1 MKGGVQSAKADC
13 ITVIMLNTQNT
24 PSPDTYFGCNVF
36 NETVM
41 RNCLP
46 KKVFE
51 AVMCTRKMGTPLPK
65 DAADSVA
72 NAMKEWAVANG
83 CTHFTHWFQPM
94 TGVTAEK
101 HDAFLTPVS
110 GGVILDF
117 SGKELIKGESDASS
131 FPSGGLRATFEAR
144 GYTAWDPTSDAFIKD
159 RTLCIPTG
167 FVSYTGEVLDKK
179 TPLLRSM
186 EAVSRTSVRMLRL
199 FGNDKVQRVMT
210 NVGPEQEYFLIDKA
224 SYDARE
230 DLILTGRTLFGAK
243 PPKGEEMDDHY
254 FGNLTQRVSDF
265 MRELDEELWKLG
277 IYAKTEH
284 NEVAPAQHELAPV
297 YTTSNI
303 AADHNQLTM
312 ELMKKT
318 ALKHGLV
325 CLLHEKPFAGISG
338 SGKHNNW
345 SLSTDDGQNLLDPG
359 DTPQDNMQFLL
370 VLCAFLKGVRE
381 YAPLIR
387 LSSASAGNDCR
398 LGGNEAPPT
407 VISVFVGDDL
417 QRVLDAIEQGKS
429 LDDSGKERFNLGV
442 DAMPQFRKDT
452 TDRNRTSPMA
462 FTGNKFEF
470 RMLGSADSISCFNFV
485 MNTIFAHEIT
495 EFCDELEK
503 ADDFQTALHDLLVR
517 TIRENKDI
525 IFNGN
530 GYGDEW
536 FAECK
541 RRGLPNYPSTVEAL
555 MQYDRPEF
563 VKIFEEMNV
572 LNKAEITS
580 RKEILLDNYSKTV
593 GIEAKTMLDIARKKI
608 LPVCISYTKDLCEA
622 IAAKEHISPM
632 LRISSAVEDALASQI
647 SDLTAGLY
655 DAIEDLREVIQIAC
669 RADGVQA
676 TAETYRYKVVPAM
689 ERLRTTADALEVLIP
704 QEKWP
709 FPAYSEI
716 LYNI

>member
-1 MKGGVQSAKADC
+1 M
-13 ITVIMLNTQNT
+13 MNQNSN
-24 PSPDTYFGCNVF
+24 PNVSPDSYFGCNVF
-36 NETVM
+36 NEKVM
-41 RNCLP
+41 RDRLP
-46 KKVFE
+46 KKVYE
-51 AVMCTRKMGTPLPK
+51 AVMCTRRMGTPLPR
-65 DAADSVA
+65 DAADVVA
-72 NAMKEWAVANG
+72 NAMKDWAVEMG

-94 TGVTAEK
+94 TGITAEK
-101 HDAFLTPVS
+101 HDAFLTPLP
-110 GGVILDF
+110 GGNVILDMT
-117 SGKELIKGESDASS
+117 GKELIKGESDASS

-186 EAVSRTSVRMLRL
+186 EAVSQATVRMLRL
-199 FGNDKVQRVMT
+199 FGNTKVQRVVT
-210 NVGPEQEYFLIDKA
+210 NVGPEQEYFLIDKS

-230 DLILTGRTLFGAK
+230 DLILTGRTLFGAM

-265 MRELDEELWKLG
+265 MRELDVELWKLG

-312 ELMKKT
+312 ELMKKI
-318 ALKHGLV
+318 ALKHDLV

-345 SLSTDDGQNLLDPG
+345 SISTDDGQNLLDPG
-359 DTPQDNMQFLL
+359 ETPQDNLQFLL

-387 LSSASAGNDCR
+387 IASASAGNDCR

-407 VISVFVGDDL
+407 VISVFIGDDL
-417 QRVLDAIEQGKS
+417 QMVLDAIEQGKA
-429 LDDSGKERFNLGV
+429 LDDFGKVRFNLGV
-442 DAMPQFRKDT
+442 NAMPQFRKDT

-495 EFCDELEK
+495 EFCEELEK
-503 ADDFQTALHDLLVR
+503 ADDFQTALHELIVR
-517 TIRENKDI
+517 SIRENKDI

-536 FAECK
+536 FKECQ
-541 RRGLPNYPSTVEAL
+541 RRNLPNYPSTVESL
-555 MQYDRPEF
+555 EQYDRPEF
-563 VKIFEEMNV
+563 VALFEEMNV
-572 LNKAEITS
+572 LNKSEISS

-593 GIEAKTMLDIARKKI
+593 FIEAKTMLDIARKKI
-608 LPVCISYTKDLCEA
+608 LPVCISYTKQLCDA
-622 IAAKEHISPM
+622 IITKQNISPM
-632 LRISSAVEDALASQI
+632 LNISSAVEDVLASQI
-647 SDLTAGLY
+647 SDLTASLY
-655 DAIEDLREVIQIAC
+655 DSIEDLRECLSDVSRIASSLEK
-669 RADGVQA
+669 AK
-676 TAETYRYKVVPAM
+676 TYRTSVIPAM
-689 ERLRTTADALEVLIP
+689 SRLRTTADALEVLIP
-704 QEKWP
+704 QEQWP

>member
-1 MKGGVQSAKADC
+1 
-13 ITVIMLNTQNT
+13 MLNTQTT

-46 KKVFE
+46 RKVFE

-72 NAMKEWAVANG
+72 NAMREWAVANG

-186 EAVSRTSVRMLRL
+186 EAVSRASVRMLRL

-312 ELMKKT
+312 ELMKKI

-370 VLCAFLKGVRE
+370 VLCAFLKGVHE
-381 YAPLIR
+381 FAPLIR

-417 QRVLDAIEQGKS
+417 QRVLDAIEQGKA
-429 LDDSGKERFNLGV
+429 LGDNGKERFNLGV

-470 RMLGSADSISCFNFV
+470 RMLGAADSISCFNFV

-495 EFCDELEK
+495 GFCDELEK

-593 GIEAKTMLDIARKKI
+593 GIEAKTMLDIARIKI
-608 LPVCISYTKDLCEA
+608 LPVCISYTRQLC
-622 IAAKEHISPM
+622 
-632 LRISSAVEDALASQI
+632 
-647 SDLTAGLY
+647 
-655 DAIEDLREVIQIAC
+655 
-669 RADGVQA
+669 
-676 TAETYRYKVVPAM
+676 
-689 ERLRTTADALEVLIP
+689 
-704 QEKWP
+704 
-709 FPAYSEI
+709 
-716 LYNI
+716 

>member
-1 MKGGVQSAKADC
+1 MHTFETTGA
-13 ITVIMLNTQNT
+13 
-24 PSPDTYFGCNVF
+24 PDTYFGCNVF
-36 NETVM
+36 NEQVM
-41 RNCLP
+41 RSTLP
-46 KKVFE
+46 RKVYE
-51 AVMCTRKMGTPLPK
+51 AVMSTRRMGTPLPRE
-65 DAADSVA
+65 AADVVA
-72 NAMKEWAVANG
+72 AAMKDWAVSHG

-101 HDAFLTPVS
+101 HDAFLTPAGS
-110 GGVILDF
+110 GVILDF
-117 SGKELIKGESDASS
+117 SGKELIKGEPDASS

-186 EAVSRTSVRMLRL
+186 EAVSRACVRMLRL
-199 FGNDKVQRVMT
+199 FGNTAVHRVT
-210 NVGPEQEYFLIDKA
+210 TAVGPEQEYFLIDKE

-230 DLILTGRTLFGAK
+230 DLILTGRTLFGAM

-345 SLSTDDGQNLLDPG
+345 SVSTDDGQNLLDPG
-359 DTPQDNMQFLL
+359 DTPQENMIFLL
-370 VLCAFLKGVRE
+370 TLCAILKGVKE
-381 YAPLIR
+381 YAPLLR

-407 VISVFVGDDL
+407 VISVFIGDDL
-417 QRVLDAIEQGKS
+417 QKVLDAIEQGKP
-429 LDDSGKERFNLGV
+429 LDGNGKERFNLGV
-442 DAMPQFRKDT
+442 DAIPQFRKDS

-485 MNTIFAHEIT
+485 MNTIFATEIT
-495 EFCDELEK
+495 QFCEELEQ
-503 ADDFQTALHDLLVR
+503 AEDFTAALHDLLVR

-541 RRGLPNYPSTVEAL
+541 RRNLPNYPSTVEAL
-555 MQYDRPEF
+555 MQYDRDEF
-563 VKIFEEMNV
+563 VKIFEAQNV
-572 LNKAEITS
+572 LSRAEITS

-593 GIEAKTMLDIARKKI
+593 GIEARTMLDMARKKI
-608 LPVCISYTKDLCEA
+608 LPVCISYTRQLCES
-622 IAAKEHISPM
+622 ITLKNSLSPM
-632 LRISSAVEDALASQI
+632 LNISSAVEDALASEI

-655 DAIEDLREVIQIAC
+655 DAIEDLREHLAAAAAVHPVTE
-669 RADGVQA
+669 RAAAFRKG
-676 TAETYRYKVVPAM
+676 VVPAM

-704 QEKWP
+704 QDQWP

>member
-1 MKGGVQSAKADC
+1 MHEIGAMV
-13 ITVIMLNTQNT
+13 
-24 PSPDTYFGCNVF
+24 SPDTYFGCNVF
-36 NETVM
+36 NESVM
-41 RNCLP
+41 RSCLP
-46 KKVFE
+46 KKVYE
-51 AVMCTRKMGTPLPK
+51 AVMCTKKMGTPLPR
-65 DAADSVA
+65 DAADVVA
-72 NAMKEWAVANG
+72 AAMKDWAVSKG
-83 CTHFTHWFQPM
+83 CTHYTHWFQPM

-101 HDAFLTPVS
+101 HDAFLTPAGS
-110 GGVILDF
+110 GVILDF
-117 SGKELIKGESDASS
+117 SGKELIKGEPDASS

-167 FVSYTGEVLDKK
+167 FVSYNGEVLDKK

-186 EAVSRTSVRMLRL
+186 EAVSRACVRMLRL
-199 FGNDKVQRVMT
+199 FGNTTVQRVMT
-210 NVGPEQEYFLIDKA
+210 AVGPEQEYFLIDKE

-230 DLILTGRTLFGAK
+230 DLILTGRTLFGGM

-265 MRELDEELWKLG
+265 MRELDAELWKLG

-345 SLSTDDGQNLLDPG
+345 SVATDDGQNLLDPG
-359 DTPQDNMQFLL
+359 DTPQDNMIFLL
-370 VLCAFLKGVRE
+370 TLCAILKGVKE
-381 YAPLIR
+381 YAPLLR

-407 VISVFVGDDL
+407 VISVFIGDDL
-417 QRVLDAIEQGKS
+417 QQVLDAIEQGKP
-429 LDDSGKERFNLGV
+429 LDGNGKVRFNLGV
-442 DAMPQFRKDT
+442 DAMPQFRKDS

-485 MNTIFAHEIT
+485 MNTIFASEIT

-503 ADDFQTALHDLLVR
+503 AENFTDALHDLLVR

-530 GYGDEW
+530 GYGDAW
-536 FAECK
+536 FDECK
-541 RRGLPNYPSTVEAL
+541 RRGLPNYPSTVESL
-555 MQYDRPEF
+555 MQYDRDEF
-563 VKIFEEMNV
+563 VKIFEQQNV
-572 LNKAEITS
+572 LSRAEITS

-593 GIEAKTMLDIARKKI
+593 AIEARTMLDMARKKI
-608 LPVCISYTKDLCEA
+608 LPVCISYTKQLCDA
-622 IAAKEHISPM
+622 IDVKSRMSPM
-632 LRISSAVEDALASQI
+632 LNISSAVEDALAAEI

-655 DAIEDLREVIQIAC
+655 DAIEDLRESLASASGIQPVDERAAAYRKNVI
-669 RADGVQA
+669 
-676 TAETYRYKVVPAM
+676 PAM

-704 QEKWP
+704 QDQWP
-709 FPAYSEI
+709 FPGYSEI

>member
-1 MKGGVQSAKADC
+1 MA
-13 ITVIMLNTQNT
+13 
-24 PSPDTYFGCNVF
+24 
-36 NETVM
+36 
-41 RNCLP
+41 
-46 KKVFE
+46 
-51 AVMCTRKMGTPLPK
+51 TRRMGTPLPRE
-65 DAADSVA
+65 AADSVA

-101 HDAFLTPVS
+101 HDAFLTPIA

-186 EAVSRTSVRMLRL
+186 EAVSRSTVRMLRM

-230 DLILTGRTLFGAK
+230 DLILTGRTLFGSM

-265 MRELDEELWKLG
+265 MRELDVELWKLG

-312 ELMKKT
+312 ELMKKI

-370 VLCAFLKGVRE
+370 VLCAFLKGVKE
-381 YAPLIR
+381 YAPLLR

-407 VISVFVGDDL
+407 VISVFIGDDL
-417 QRVLDAIEQGKS
+417 QRVLDAIESGKP
-429 LDDSGKERFNLGV
+429 LEGFGKERFCLGV

-485 MNTIFAHEIT
+485 MNTIFSHEIT
-495 EFCDELEK
+495 AFCDELEK
-503 ADDFQTALHDLLVR
+503 ADDFNTALHELLVR
-517 TIRENKDI
+517 TIRETKDI

-541 RRGLPNYPSTVEAL
+541 RRGLPNYPSTVESL

-563 VKIFEEMNV
+563 VAIFEEMNV
-572 LNKAEITS
+572 LSRAEITS

-593 GIEAKTMLDIARKKI
+593 CIEARTMLDIARKKI
-608 LPVCISYTKDLCEA
+608 LPVCISYTKQLCDA
-622 IAAKEHISPM
+622 VNAKNQLSPA
-632 LRISSAVEDALASQI
+632 LNVSTAVEDALVSEI
-647 SDLTAGLY
+647 SDLTAGLFE
-655 DAIEDLREVIQIAC
+655 AIEDLREQIAMAG
-669 RADGVQA
+669 REHTVIEKA
-676 TAETYRYKVVPAM
+676 TAYRKTVVPAM
-689 ERLRTTADALEVLIP
+689 ERLRTTADALELLIP
-704 QEKWP
+704 QDQWP
-709 FPAYSEI
+709 FPPYSEI

>member
-1 MKGGVQSAKADC
+1 MKDKAYSVPAIYGV
-13 ITVIMLNTQNT
+13 
-24 PSPDTYFGCNVF
+24 NVF
-36 NETVM
+36 SDRVM
-41 RNCLP
+41 HER
-46 KKVFE
+46 
-51 AVMCTRKMGTPLPK
+51 LPK
-65 DAADSVA
+65 DIYQAIRRTIQSGSQLQPEIANTVAA
-72 NAMKEWAVANG
+72 AMKEWALEHGA
-83 CTHFTHWFQPM
+83 THFTHWFQPM

-101 HDAFLTPVS
+101 HDAFIIPAE

-186 EAVSRTSVRMLRL
+186 EAVSRASVRMLRL

-265 MRELDEELWKLG
+265 MRELDVELWKLG

-370 VLCAFLKGVRE
+370 VLCAFLKGVHE

-407 VISVFVGDDL
+407 VISVFIGDDL
-417 QRVLDAIEQGKS
+417 QRVLNAIESGNPLDGLGKV
-429 LDDSGKERFNLGV
+429 RFNLGV

-495 EFCDELEK
+495 QFCDELEK
-503 ADDFQTALHDLLVR
+503 ADDFQTALHDLIVR
-517 TIRENKDI
+517 TIREHKDI

-536 FAECK
+536 AAECR
-541 RRGLPNYPSTVEAL
+541 RRGLPNYPSTVESL

-563 VKIFEEMNV
+563 VAIFEEQNV
-572 LNKAEITS
+572 LNRAEIVS

-593 GIEAKTMLDIARKKI
+593 GIEAKTMLDMARKKI
-608 LPVCISYTKDLCEA
+608 LPVCIAYTKELCDA
-622 IAAKEHISPM
+622 ISAKEKISPM
-632 LRISSAVEDALASQI
+632 LRISTAVEDALAAQI

-655 DAIEDLREVIQIAC
+655 DAIDDLREAIQKAV
-669 RADGVQA
+669 RADGVIQ
-676 TAETYRYKVVPAM
+676 TAETYRKTVIPAM
-689 ERLRTTADALEVLIP
+689 ERLRTTADALEILIP
-704 QEKWP
+704 QDKWP

>member
-1 MKGGVQSAKADC
+1 M
-13 ITVIMLNTQNT
+13 
-24 PSPDTYFGCNVF
+24 
-36 NETVM
+36 
-41 RNCLP
+41 
-46 KKVFE
+46 
-51 AVMCTRKMGTPLPK
+51 
-65 DAADSVA
+65 
-72 NAMKEWAVANG
+72 
-83 CTHFTHWFQPM
+83 
-94 TGVTAEK
+94 
-101 HDAFLTPVS
+101 
-110 GGVILDF
+110 
-117 SGKELIKGESDASS
+117 
-131 FPSGGLRATFEAR
+131 
-144 GYTAWDPTSDAFIKD
+144 
-159 RTLCIPTG
+159 
-167 FVSYTGEVLDKK
+167 
-179 TPLLRSM
+179 
-186 EAVSRTSVRMLRL
+186 
-199 FGNDKVQRVMT
+199 
-210 NVGPEQEYFLIDKA
+210 
-224 SYDARE
+224 
-230 DLILTGRTLFGAK
+230 

-265 MRELDEELWKLG
+265 MRELDVELWKLG

-312 ELMKKT
+312 ELMKKI

-370 VLCAFLKGVRE
+370 VLCAFLKGVKE
-381 YAPLIR
+381 YAPLLR

-407 VISVFVGDDL
+407 VISVFIGDDL
-417 QRVLDAIEQGKS
+417 QRVLDAIESGKP
-429 LDDSGKERFNLGV
+429 LEGCGKERFCLGV

-470 RMLGSADSISCFNFV
+470 RMLGAADSISCFNFV
-485 MNTIFAHEIT
+485 MNTIFSHEIT
-495 EFCDELEK
+495 AFCDELEK
-503 ADDFQTALHDLLVR
+503 ADDFNTALHELLVR
-517 TIRENKDI
+517 TIRETKDI

-541 RRGLPNYPSTVEAL
+541 RRGLPNYPSTVESL

-563 VKIFEEMNV
+563 VAIFEEMNV
-572 LNKAEITS
+572 LSRAEITS

-593 GIEAKTMLDIARKKI
+593 CIEARTMLDIARKKI
-608 LPVCISYTKDLCEA
+608 LPVCISYTKQLCDA
-622 IAAKEHISPM
+622 VNAKNQLSPALNIST
-632 LRISSAVEDALASQI
+632 AVEDALVSEI
-647 SDLTAGLY
+647 SDLTAGLFE
-655 DAIEDLREVIQIAC
+655 AIEDLREQIALAG
-669 RADGVQA
+669 REHTVIDKAKA
-676 TAETYRYKVVPAM
+676 YRKTVVPAM
-689 ERLRTTADALEVLIP
+689 ERLRTTADALELLIP
-704 QEKWP
+704 QDQWP
-709 FPAYSEI
+709 FPPYSEI

>member
-1 MKGGVQSAKADC
+1 MDYMM
-13 ITVIMLNTQNT
+13 IQNNEKT
-24 PSPDTYFGCNVF
+24 AAPDTYFGCNVF
-36 NETVM
+36 NEQVM
-41 RNCLP
+41 RNRLP

-51 AVMCTRKMGTPLPK
+51 AVMCTRRMGTPLPR
-65 DAADSVA
+65 DAADIVA
-72 NAMKEWAVANG
+72 NAMKDWAVEKG

-101 HDAFLTPVS
+101 HDAFLTPVQ
-110 GGVILDF
+110 GGSVILDLT
-117 SGKELIKGESDASS
+117 GKELIKGESDASS

-186 EAVSRTSVRMLRL
+186 EAVSRASVRMLRL

-230 DLILTGRTLFGAK
+230 DLILTGRTLFGAM

-312 ELMKKT
+312 ELMKKI

-359 DTPQDNMQFLL
+359 ETPQDNLQFLL
-370 VLCAFLKGVRE
+370 VLCAFLKGVHE

-407 VISVFVGDDL
+407 VISVFIGDDL
-417 QRVLDAIEQGKS
+417 QRVLDAIEQGKP
-429 LDDSGKERFNLGV
+429 LDGNGKERFNLGV

-485 MNTIFAHEIT
+485 INTIFAHEIT
-495 EFCDELEK
+495 QFCEELEQ
-503 ADDFQTALHDLLVR
+503 AEDFQQALHDLIVR
-517 TIRENKDI
+517 TIREHKDI

-536 FAECK
+536 FAECR
-541 RRGLPNYPSTVEAL
+541 RRGLPDYPSTVESL
-555 MQYDRPEF
+555 QQYDRDEF

-572 LNKAEITS
+572 LNRAEIVS

-593 GIEAKTMLDIARKKI
+593 CIEAKTMLDIARKKI
-608 LPVCISYTKDLCEA
+608 LPVCISYTKQLCDA
-622 IAAKEHISPM
+622 IASKQQMSPM
-632 LRISSAVEDALASQI
+632 LNISTAVEDALASEI
-647 SDLTAGLY
+647 SDLTSGLY
-655 DAIEDLREVIQIAC
+655 DALEDLRDAIHVAARC
-669 RADGVQA
+669 DGV
-676 TAETYRYKVVPAM
+676 TAKSEAYRKIVIPAM
-689 ERLRTTADALEVLIP
+689 NRLRWAADALEVLIP
-704 QEKWP
+704 QDQWP
-709 FPAYSEI
+709 FPSYSEM

>member
-1 MKGGVQSAKADC
+1 MQTIENISA
-13 ITVIMLNTQNT
+13 
-24 PSPDTYFGCNVF
+24 PDTYFGCNVF
-36 NETVM
+36 NEQVM
-41 RNCLP
+41 RSTLP
-46 KKVFE
+46 KKVYE
-51 AVMCTRKMGTPLPK
+51 AVMSTRRMGTPLPRE
-65 DAADSVA
+65 AADVVA
-72 NAMKEWAVANG
+72 AAMKDWAVSHG

-101 HDAFLTPVS
+101 HDAFLTPAGS
-110 GGVILDF
+110 GVILDF
-117 SGKELIKGESDASS
+117 SGKELIKGEPDASS

-186 EAVSRTSVRMLRL
+186 EAVSRACVRMLRL
-199 FGNDKVQRVMT
+199 FGNTTVHRVMT
-210 NVGPEQEYFLIDKA
+210 AVGPEQEYFLIDKE

-230 DLILTGRTLFGAK
+230 DLILTGRTLFGAM
-243 PPKGEEMDDHY
+243 PPRGEEMDDHY

-265 MRELDEELWKLG
+265 MRELDAELWKLG

-345 SLSTDDGQNLLDPG
+345 SVSTDDGQNLLDPG
-359 DTPQDNMQFLL
+359 DTPQDNMIFLL
-370 VLCAFLKGVRE
+370 TLCAILKGVKE
-381 YAPLIR
+381 YAPLLR

-407 VISVFVGDDL
+407 VISVFIGDDL
-417 QRVLDAIEQGKS
+417 QKVLDAIEQGKP
-429 LDDSGKERFNLGV
+429 LDGTGKERFNLGV
-442 DAMPQFRKDT
+442 DAIPQFRKDS

-485 MNTIFAHEIT
+485 MNTIFATEIT
-495 EFCDELEK
+495 QFCEELEQA
-503 ADDFQTALHDLLVR
+503 ADFKTALHELLVR
-517 TIRENKDI
+517 SIRENKDI

-536 FAECK
+536 FAEC
-541 RRGLPNYPSTVEAL
+541 RRRNLPDYPSTVEAL
-555 MQYDRPEF
+555 MQYDRDEF
-563 VKIFEEMNV
+563 VKIFEAQNV
-572 LNKAEITS
+572 LSRAEITS

-593 GIEAKTMLDIARKKI
+593 GIEARTMLDMARKKI
-608 LPVCISYTKDLCEA
+608 MPVCISYTKHLCEA
-622 IAAKEHISPM
+622 IDLKHRMPAMLSISP
-632 LRISSAVEDALASQI
+632 AVEDALASQI
-647 SDLTAGLY
+647 SDLTSGLY
-655 DAIEDLREVIQIAC
+655 EAIEDLRDALYVASHIAEVTE
-669 RADGVQA
+669 RAAAFRRD
-676 TAETYRYKVVPAM
+676 VVPAM
-689 ERLRTTADALEVLIP
+689 ERLRATADALEVLIP
-704 QEKWP
+704 QDQWP

>member
-1 MKGGVQSAKADC
+1 M
-13 ITVIMLNTQNT
+13 QNFEKNA
-24 PSPDTYFGCNVF
+24 SPDTYFGCNVF
-36 NETVM
+36 NENVM
-41 RNCLP
+41 RSCLP

-51 AVMCTRKMGTPLPK
+51 AVMATRRMGTPLPRE
-65 DAADSVA
+65 AADSVA

-101 HDAFLTPVS
+101 HDAFLTPIA
-110 GGVILDF
+110 GGVTLDF

-186 EAVSRTSVRMLRL
+186 EAVSRASVRMLRL

-230 DLILTGRTLFGAK
+230 DLILTGRTLFGSM

-265 MRELDEELWKLG
+265 MRELDVELWKLG

-345 SLSTDDGQNLLDPG
+345 SISTDDGQNLLDPG

-370 VLCAFLKGVRE
+370 VLCAFLKGVKE
-381 YAPLIR
+381 YAPLLR

-407 VISVFVGDDL
+407 VISVFIGDDL
-417 QRVLDAIEQGKS
+417 QRVLDAIESGKP
-429 LDDSGKERFNLGV
+429 LEGFGKERFCLGV

-470 RMLGSADSISCFNFV
+470 RMLGAADSISCFNFV
-485 MNTIFAHEIT
+485 MNTIFSHEIT
-495 EFCDELEK
+495 AFCDELEK
-503 ADDFQTALHDLLVR
+503 ADDFNSALHELLVS
-517 TIRENKDI
+517 TIRETKDI

-541 RRGLPNYPSTVEAL
+541 RRGLPNYPSTVESL

-563 VKIFEEMNV
+563 VAIFEEMNV
-572 LNKAEITS
+572 LSRAEITS

-593 GIEAKTMLDIARKKI
+593 CIEARTMLDIARKKI
-608 LPVCISYTKDLCEA
+608 LPVCIAYTKQLCDA
-622 IAAKEHISPM
+622 VNAKNQLSPALNIST
-632 LRISSAVEDALASQI
+632 AVEDAMVSEI

-655 DAIEDLREVIQIAC
+655 EAIEDLREQISLAGREHTVIEKA
-669 RADGVQA
+669 QA
-676 TAETYRYKVVPAM
+676 YRKRVVPAM

-704 QEKWP
+704 QDQWP

>member
-1 MKGGVQSAKADC
+1 MQS
-13 ITVIMLNTQNT
+13 
-24 PSPDTYFGCNVF
+24 
-36 NETVM
+36 
-41 RNCLP
+41 CLP

-51 AVMCTRKMGTPLPK
+51 AVMRTRTMGTPLPK
-65 DAADSVA
+65 DTADVVAA
-72 NAMKEWAVANG
+72 AMKDWAVSKG
-83 CTHFTHWFQPM
+83 CTHYTHWFQPM

-101 HDAFLTPVS
+101 HDAFIAPS
-110 GGVILDF
+110 GCGVILEF
-117 SGKELIKGESDASS
+117 SGKELIKGEPDASS

-186 EAVSRTSVRMLRL
+186 EVVSKACVRMLRL
-199 FGNDKVQRVMT
+199 FGNETVNRVMT
-210 NVGPEQEYFLIDKA
+210 AVGPEQEYFLIDKA
-224 SYDARE
+224 AYDARE
-230 DLILTGRTLFGAK
+230 DLILTGRTLFGAM

-277 IYAKTEH
+277 IHAKTEH
-284 NEVAPAQHELAPV
+284 NEVAPAQHELAPI

-312 ELMKKT
+312 ELMKKI

-345 SLSTDDGQNLLDPG
+345 SVATDDGQNLLDPG

-370 VLCAFLKGVRE
+370 VLCAFLKGVKE
-381 YAPLIR
+381 YAPLLRI
-387 LSSASAGNDCR
+387 SSASAGNDCR
-398 LGGNEAPPT
+398 LGGSEAPPT

-417 QRVLDAIEQGKS
+417 QRVLDAIENDTALGSTGS
-429 LDDSGKERFNLGV
+429 LKFNLGV
-442 DAMPQFRKDT
+442 DAMPQFRRDT

-470 RMLGSADSISCFNFV
+470 RMLGAADSISCFNFV
-485 MNTIFAHEIT
+485 MNTIFAEIVNG
-495 EFCDELEK
+495 FCDELEQA
-503 ADDFQTALHDLLVR
+503 ADFRTALRELIVR
-517 TIRENKDI
+517 TIRETKDI

-530 GYGDEW
+530 GYGAEW
-536 FAECK
+536 NAECK
-541 RRGLPNYPSTVEAL
+541 RRGLPDYPNTVEAL

-563 VKIFEEMNV
+563 VRIFEKHHV
-572 LNKAEITS
+572 LTRAEITS
-580 RKEILLDNYSKTV
+580 RKEILLDNYSKTIC
-593 GIEAKTMLDIARKKI
+593 IEARTMVDIARKRI
-608 LPVCISYTKDLCEA
+608 LPACISYTKELCDAA
-622 IAAKEHISPM
+622 IAKQQMPPILNLST
-632 LRISSAVEDALASQI
+632 AVENTLAAEI

-655 DAIEDLREVIQIAC
+655 DAISDLKEQIAL
-669 RADGVQA
+669 A
-676 TAETYRYKVVPAM
+676 AETGDVVAQAKAFRSRVVPAM
-689 ERLRTTADALEVLIP
+689 ERMRTTADALEVLIP

>member
-1 MKGGVQSAKADC
+1 
-13 ITVIMLNTQNT
+13 
-24 PSPDTYFGCNVF
+24 
-36 NETVM
+36 M
-41 RNCLP
+41 RSCLP

-51 AVMCTRKMGTPLPK
+51 AVMATRRMGTPLPR

-101 HDAFLTPVS
+101 HDAFLTPIA
-110 GGVILDF
+110 GGVTLDF

-167 FVSYTGEVLDKK
+167 FVSYTDEVLDKK

-186 EAVSRTSVRMLRL
+186 EAVSRSAVRMLRM

-230 DLILTGRTLFGAK
+230 DLILTGRTLFGSM

-265 MRELDEELWKLG
+265 MRELDVELWKLG

-312 ELMKKT
+312 ELMKKI

-370 VLCAFLKGVRE
+370 VLCAFLKGVKE
-381 YAPLIR
+381 YAPLLR

-407 VISVFVGDDL
+407 VISVFIGDDL
-417 QRVLDAIEQGKS
+417 QRVLDAIESGKP
-429 LDDSGKERFNLGV
+429 LEGCGKERFCLGV

-470 RMLGSADSISCFNFV
+470 RMLGAADSISCFNFV
-485 MNTIFAHEIT
+485 MNTIFSHEIT
-495 EFCDELEK
+495 AFCDELEK
-503 ADDFQTALHDLLVR
+503 ADDFNTALHELLVR
-517 TIRENKDI
+517 TIRETKDI

-541 RRGLPNYPSTVEAL
+541 RRGLPNYPSTVESL

-563 VKIFEEMNV
+563 VAIFEEMNV
-572 LNKAEITS
+572 LSRAEITS

-593 GIEAKTMLDIARKKI
+593 CIEARTMLDIARKKI
-608 LPVCISYTKDLCEA
+608 LPVCISYTKQLCDA
-622 IAAKEHISPM
+622 VNAKNQLSPALNIST
-632 LRISSAVEDALASQI
+632 AVEDALVSEI
-647 SDLTAGLY
+647 SDLTAGLFE
-655 DAIEDLREVIQIAC
+655 AIEDLREQIALAG
-669 RADGVQA
+669 REHTVIDKAKA
-676 TAETYRYKVVPAM
+676 YRKTVVPAM
-689 ERLRTTADALEVLIP
+689 ERLRTTADALELLIP
-704 QEKWP
+704 QDQWP
-709 FPAYSEI
+709 FPPYSEI

>member
-1 MKGGVQSAKADC
+1 
-13 ITVIMLNTQNT
+13 
-24 PSPDTYFGCNVF
+24 
-36 NETVM
+36 
-41 RNCLP
+41 
-46 KKVFE
+46 
-51 AVMCTRKMGTPLPK
+51 
-65 DAADSVA
+65 
-72 NAMKEWAVANG
+72 
-83 CTHFTHWFQPM
+83 
-94 TGVTAEK
+94 EK
-101 HDAFLTPVS
+101 HDAFLTPIA
-110 GGVILDF
+110 GGVTLDF

-186 EAVSRTSVRMLRL
+186 EAVSRASVRMLRL

-230 DLILTGRTLFGAK
+230 DLILTGRTLFGSM

-265 MRELDEELWKLG
+265 MRELDVELWKLG

-345 SLSTDDGQNLLDPG
+345 SISTDDGQNLLDPG

-370 VLCAFLKGVRE
+370 VLCAFLKGVKD
-381 YAPLIR
+381 YAPLLR

-407 VISVFVGDDL
+407 VISVFIGDDL
-417 QRVLDAIEQGKS
+417 QRVLDAIE
-429 LDDSGKERFNLGV
+429 SGKPLEGFGNERFCLGV

-470 RMLGSADSISCFNFV
+470 RMLGAADSISCFNFV
-485 MNTIFAHEIT
+485 MNTIFSHEIT
-495 EFCDELEK
+495 AFCDELEK
-503 ADDFQTALHDLLVR
+503 AEDFNTALHDLLVR
-517 TIRENKDI
+517 TIRETKDI

-541 RRGLPNYPSTVEAL
+541 RRGLPNYPSTVESL

-563 VKIFEEMNV
+563 VAIFEEMNV
-572 LNKAEITS
+572 LSRAEITS

-593 GIEAKTMLDIARKKI
+593 CIEARTMLDIARKKI
-608 LPVCISYTKDLCEA
+608 LPACISYTRQLCDA
-622 IAAKEHISPM
+622 VIAKSQLSPA
-632 LRISSAVEDALASQI
+632 LNVSTAVEDALVSEI

-655 DAIEDLREVIQIAC
+655 EAIEDLREQISLAGREQTVIEKAK
-669 RADGVQA
+669 A
-676 TAETYRYKVVPAM
+676 YRKLVVPAM
-689 ERLRTTADALEVLIP
+689 ERLRTTADALELLIP
-704 QEKWP
+704 QEQWP
-709 FPAYSEI
+709 FPPYSEI